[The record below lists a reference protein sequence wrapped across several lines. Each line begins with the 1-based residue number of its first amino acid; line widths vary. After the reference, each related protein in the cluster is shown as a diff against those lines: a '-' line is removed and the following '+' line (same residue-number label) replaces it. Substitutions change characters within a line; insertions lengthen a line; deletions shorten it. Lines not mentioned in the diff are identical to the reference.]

1 MPAQNIIYAI
11 YSTTP
16 FGTIITSSSN
26 GGDTGDF
33 VMDRHLTGASLRK
46 PILSPLF
53 PAPDEAVFLFNM
65 RMVSRVLT
73 QWCQVGPRVG
83 W

>member
-1 MPAQNIIYAI
+1 MHTKLHYAT

-16 FGTIITSSSN
+16 FGTITTSSSN

-33 VMDRHLTGASLRK
+33 VIDRHRTGASFRT
-46 PILSPLF
+46 PVPSTG
-53 PAPDEAVFLFNM
+53 PDGAFLFNM
-65 RMVSRVLT
+65 RIVSRVLT